1 MWGLYLTHHVLGLW
15 GLRARGGQKV
25 PEVFPNRRA
34 WEELLGGVRMFPA
47 GRGGRGRTWA
57 LRNSKLKAECSR
69 VGIKR
74 KGEGRGLLKWA
85 GPVQVGGVSSR
96 WAAVCPA

>member
-1 MWGLYLTHHVLGLW
+1 MWGLYLTQHVLGLW
-15 GLRARGGQKV
+15 GLRAGGGQKV

-69 VGIKR
+69 VGSR
-74 KGEGRGLLKWA
+74 ERVRGGA
-85 GPVQVGGVSSR
+85 
-96 WAAVCPA
+96 C